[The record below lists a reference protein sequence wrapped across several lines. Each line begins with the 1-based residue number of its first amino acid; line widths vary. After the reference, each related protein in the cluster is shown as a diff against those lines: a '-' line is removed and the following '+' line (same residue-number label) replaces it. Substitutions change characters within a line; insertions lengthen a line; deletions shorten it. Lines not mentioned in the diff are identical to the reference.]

1 MARITINNSEP
12 TLTFDLESEMGDS
25 LLREEVIHLDA
36 SDAANNKNVCVDNSK
51 ISKGSMKIGL
61 FEGLYLTSKRARQS
75 PNDMRDHREE
85 SIL

>member
-25 LLREEVIHLDA
+25 LLGEEVIHLDA
-36 SDAANNKNVCVDNSK
+36 SDAENNKNVDNSK
-51 ISKGSMKIGL
+51 ISQGNMRIGL